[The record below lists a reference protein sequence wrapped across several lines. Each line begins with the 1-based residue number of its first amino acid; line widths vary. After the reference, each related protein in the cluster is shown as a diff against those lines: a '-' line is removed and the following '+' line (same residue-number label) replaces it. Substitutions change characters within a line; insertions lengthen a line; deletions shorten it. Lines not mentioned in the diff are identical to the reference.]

1 MPFLK
6 RTKINCSRCHRELGF
21 SKNDPDPTWGFDGKL
36 CDDCNNYIKKGI
48 AIYKVEYLEGHSEL
62 STKIEGTLSIFLF
75 DHQYRII
82 FVTKSGDFRKEI
94 TTDNLTGYYTV
105 VLEERSTARKILTVG
120 ISDSKSEECLKIE
133 FNDASSGKIESL
145 ILDIDYPLDTIQKNL
160 EPILVTAN
168 NKRKESRKILNESD
182 ILICNKCNSSNSSS
196 SQFCSSCGE
205 RLQLSEVNQDMN
217 FPYQGRDYVVSKG
230 EKTKEE
236 INAEKYAK
244 RLKKPDHVFD
254 VKYLGGHKA
263 FPTKKE
269 RDARISIFI
278 DRIEVKTD
286 KFGAEIPF
294 VLMTNIENMDE
305 RRITTKRWFLVGVW
319 AIAWKKKYVYTVI
332 EYDDGKDTQGLI
344 FDFGKHLES
353 KQGEIYRRMMST
365 RNKKDDKFGKFYQ

>member
-1 MPFLK
+1 MKFREK
-6 RTKINCSRCHRELGF
+6 VSCSRCHRQLGF
-21 SKNDPDPTWGFDGKL
+21 SKNDPHPSWGYDGKL
-36 CDDCNNYIKKGI
+36 CDDCNSYVKKGI
-48 AIYKVEYLEGHSEL
+48 AVYKVEYLEGHSEL
-62 STKIEGTLSIFLF
+62 PTRSEGLLSIYLF
-75 DHQYRII
+75 DRQYRII
-82 FVTKSGDFRKEI
+82 FESKTGDFRREI
-94 TTDNLTGYYTV
+94 TTDNLMGYYTV

-145 ILDIDYPLDTIQKNL
+145 ILDIDYSLDTVQKNL
-160 EPILVTAN
+160 EPILVASN
-168 NKRKESRKILNESD
+168 NNRKESQKILTESD
-182 ILICNKCNSSNSSS
+182 KLICNKCNAHNSVASR
-196 SQFCSSCGE
+196 FCSSCGE
-205 RLQLSEVNQDMN
+205 RFQMSEVNQEMTL
-217 FPYQGRDYVVSKG
+217 PLQGRDYVVSKG
-230 EKTKEE
+230 EKTQEE

-269 RDARISIFI
+269 RDAHISIFI

-294 VLMTNIENMDE
+294 VQMTNIENMDE
-305 RRITTKRWFLVGVW
+305 RRITTKRWFMVGIW

-353 KQGEIYRRMMST
+353 KQGEIYQRMMST
-365 RNKKDDKFGKFYQ
+365 KNKKTDNFGKFYQ